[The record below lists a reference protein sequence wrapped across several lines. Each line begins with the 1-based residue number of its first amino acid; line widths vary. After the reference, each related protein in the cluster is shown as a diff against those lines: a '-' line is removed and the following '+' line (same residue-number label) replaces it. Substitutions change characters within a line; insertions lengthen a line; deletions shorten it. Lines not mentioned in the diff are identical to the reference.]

1 MNHSAST
8 QFPHGRRLPLHV
20 AIGLALATY
29 AVGATQAA
37 TVTFTGASGA
47 LWSTT
52 SSWAGGVLPVN
63 GDDAVVGSSGAAS
76 KTASFASVMTGAG
89 LNSLNLDYGSTL
101 NQSLAGS
108 AMIAKT
114 ETIGSTQAQASTYN
128 QAGGSNTA
136 GRLYIGYQSTGS
148 GVFNLSG
155 GALNVGTAALAG
167 DVDVGWQTNSVGAFH
182 QSGGTTTVLGQFRAG
197 YNPSLSGGGAA
208 AGTVTLKGGTFSVRD
223 QTTIGVFGTGSFT
236 QSGGSATLG
245 GLVLGYQNDSR
256 GTGSYILNS
265 NDGAASLS
273 SSWVD
278 IGVGGGS
285 NSFTQSGDTSH
296 QVAGHLR
303 AGKAGSYTLNGGT
316 LSAGYLIIEAGGTV
330 AQTGGTLKLGHS
342 ADSSNAGSFVWT
354 GGLLHFSGDASFADA
369 SLLARNTTLTS
380 AMSLRV
386 DGLLTQSSGSTLNLA
401 GGQLQ
406 VGSANLSGQVSV
418 GMGSTLTATTQL
430 SNVGSLQLAGGTLSG
445 AGQLFNTTELNG
457 FGRIDGTGGFINTG
471 LLTQSGGDL
480 ELANTG
486 DNNNSGSWN
495 LLAGRQLALEL
506 SDTYLTN
513 NGQINLNGGAV
524 VGSGVLVN
532 TSQGVISGSGRI
544 GTIFFNQGSLVVD
557 SGRTQIDNSFTNRG
571 QILLGGNSASLAGGQ
586 IGNHGL
592 IQGLGKINNDISNI
606 DPIAVIEAQG
616 GTLTLAGRIVSP
628 NGGILAVA
636 SGAKL
641 LISQGLASNAGQIQ
655 LAGGTLDNNSKVM
668 VNEASASI
676 NGFGTL
682 RSGTL
687 TNNGQIFLSGGTSAL
702 RADIHAGAGSQII
715 LSGLS
720 NTTFYG
726 TLEVQ
731 NGAELRVTEGS
742 VATFAAE
749 VKQRNGSDVNGDGKM
764 FFEGG
769 LSIGNSPGYGYI
781 QGTVTF
787 SSSNTYTAEIGGIN
801 ACTTLSC
808 ATGAALANDS
818 FDKLVI
824 GGDFKMGGKLVLT
837 SWNGFVAQAGQSF
850 DLLDWGTLSGTGSGT
865 FKSIDASGFML
876 AAGTQLDYSQLY
888 TSGTIS
894 VTAVPEP
901 ASYAMLLAGLGALGS
916 VARRRARKLANK
928 QHAV

>member
-1 MNHSAST
+1 MNHSASA
-8 QFPHGRRLPLHV
+8 QFPHCRRLPLHV

-47 LWSTT
+47 LWSAT
-52 SSWAGGVLPVN
+52 SSWAGSILPVN
-63 GDDAVVGSSGAAS
+63 GDDAVVGSSAAAS
-76 KTASFASVMTGAG
+76 MTASFASVMTGAG
-89 LNSLNLDYGSTL
+89 LNLLNLDYGSTI

-108 AMIAKT
+108 AMIATT
-114 ETIGSTQAQASTYN
+114 ESIGSSQAQTSTYN
-128 QAGGSNTA
+128 QSGGSNTT
-136 GRLYIGYQSTGS
+136 GRLFVGDHGS
-148 GVFNLSG
+148 GVYNLSG
-155 GALNVGTAALAG
+155 GALNVGTAAVASE
-167 DVDVGWQTNSVGAFH
+167 VDLGWGGGTTGAFN
-182 QSGGTTTVLGQFRAG
+182 QSAGATTVLGQFLAG
-197 YNPSLSGGGAA
+197 YHHGA
-208 AGTVTLKGGTFSVRD
+208 AGTVTLKGGSFNVSSRMV
-223 QTTIGVFGTGSFT
+223 IGVFGTGSVT
-236 QSGGSATLG
+236 QSGGDATLG
-245 GLVLGYQNDSR
+245 GLVLGFQGDSE
-256 GTGSYILNS
+256 GKGSYLLNS

-273 SSWVD
+273 NGYVD

-285 NSFTQSGDTSH
+285 SSFTQSGNTSH
-296 QVAGHLR
+296 QVTGQLR
-303 AGKAGSYTLNGGT
+303 AGKAGSYTLDGGT
-316 LSAGYLIIEAGGTV
+316 LSADYLIIEAGGVIT
-330 AQTGGTLKLGHS
+330 QTGGTLNLVNS
-342 ADSSNAGSFVWT
+342 ADSTNAGSFVWT
-354 GGLLHFSGDASFADA
+354 GGVLHFSGDASFADA
-369 SLLARNTTLTS
+369 GLLARNTTLTG

-386 DGLLTQSSGSTLNLA
+386 DGLLTQSSSGTLSLA

-406 VGSANLSGQVSV
+406 VGSANLSGRVSV

-430 SNVGSLQLAGGTLSG
+430 SNVGSLQLTGGTLSG

-480 ELANTG
+480 VLANTG
-486 DNNNSGSWN
+486 DNENSGSWN

-524 VGSGVLVN
+524 VGSGLLLN
-532 TSQGVISGSGRI
+532 ASQGVISGSGRI

-557 SGRTQIDNSFTNRG
+557 SGRTQIDNSFSNRG
-571 QILLGGNSASLAGGQ
+571 QILVGGNSASLAGGQ

-592 IQGLGKINNDISNI
+592 IQGLGKITSDISNI

-628 NGGILAVA
+628 NGGTLIAG

-655 LAGGTLDNNSKVM
+655 LSGGTLDNNGKVM
-668 VNEASASI
+668 VNEAGASI

-687 TNNGQIFLSGGTSAL
+687 TNKGQIFLSGGTSTL
-702 RADIHAGAGSQII
+702 RADIVAGAGSQII

-720 NTTFYG
+720 NSTFYG
-726 TLEVQ
+726 KVELDA
-731 NGAELRVTEGS
+731 GAELRVTEGS

-749 VKQRNGSDVNGDGKM
+749 VKQRDGADVNGAGKM

-769 LSIGNSPGYGYI
+769 LSVGNSPGFGYI

-787 SSSNTYTAEIGGIN
+787 SSSNTYTAEIGGIH
-801 ACTTLSC
+801 ACALGTC
-808 ATGAALANDS
+808 AVGAPLVNDS
-818 FDKLVI
+818 FDKLEI
-824 GGDFKMGGKLVLT
+824 GGNFTMGGKLVLT

-888 TSGTIS
+888 TSGTVS

-901 ASYAMLLAGLGALGS
+901 ASYAMLLAGLAGLGWQS
-916 VARRRARKLANK
+916 RRQRAGQARA
-928 QHAV
+928 

>member
-1 MNHSAST
+1 MNHSASA
-8 QFPHGRRLPLHV
+8 QFPHCRRLPLHV

-47 LWSTT
+47 LWSAT

-63 GDDAVVGSSGAAS
+63 GDDAVVGSSGAS
-76 KTASFASVMTGAG
+76 SRTASFASVMTGTG
-89 LNSLNLDYGSTL
+89 LNLLNLDYGSTI
-101 NQSLAGS
+101 NQSLAAS

-114 ETIGSTQAQASTYN
+114 ETIGNSQTQVSTYN
-128 QAGGSNTA
+128 QSGGSNTT
-136 GRLYIGYQSTGS
+136 GRLFVGYQGAGA
-148 GVFNLSG
+148 GVYNLSG
-155 GALNVGTAALAG
+155 GALNVGTAAVAG
-167 DVDVGWQTNSVGAFH
+167 DVDLGWYGGTTGTFN
-182 QSGGTTTVLGQFRAG
+182 QSAGTTTVLGQFRAG
-197 YNPSLSGGGAA
+197 YDPGAVGA
-208 AGTVTLKGGTFSVRD
+208 VTLKGGSFNVSS
-223 QTTIGVFGTGSFT
+223 QMMIGAFGTGSVT
-236 QSGGSATLG
+236 QSGGDATLG
-245 GLVLGYQNDSR
+245 GLVLGYQLDSR
-256 GTGSYILNS
+256 GKGSYILNS
-265 NDGAASLS
+265 NDGAASLNS
-273 SSWVD
+273 GGWVD

-285 NSFTQSGDTSH
+285 SSFTQSGNTSH
-296 QVAGHLR
+296 QVAGRLR
-303 AGKAGSYTLNGGT
+303 VGKAGSYALNGGS
-316 LSAGYLIIEAGGTV
+316 LSADYLIIAAGGV
-330 AQTGGTLKLGHS
+330 INQTGGTLNLVNS
-342 ADSSNAGSFVWT
+342 ADSTNAGSFVWI

-369 SLLARNTTLTS
+369 GLLARNTTLTG
-380 AMSLRV
+380 AMSLAV
-386 DGLLTQSSGSTLNLA
+386 GGTLTQSNSSTLSLA
-401 GGQLQ
+401 GGQLH

-418 GMGSTLTATTQL
+418 GLGSTLTTNSQL
-430 SNVGSLQLAGGTLSG
+430 SNAGSLQLTGGALSG
-445 AGQLFNTTELNG
+445 EGQLFNTTELSG
-457 FGRIDGTGGFINTG
+457 HGRIDGTGGFVNTG

-480 ELANTG
+480 VLSNIG
-486 DNNNSGSWN
+486 DNENRGSWN

-524 VGSGVLVN
+524 VGSGVLFN

-544 GTIFFNQGSLVVD
+544 GTIFVNQGSLVVD
-557 SGRTQIDNSFTNRG
+557 SGRTQIDNSFSNRG

-592 IQGLGKINNDISNI
+592 IQGLGKITSDISNI

-628 NGGILAVA
+628 NGGTLIAG

-641 LISQGLASNAGQIQ
+641 LISQGMASNAGQIQ
-655 LAGGTLDNNSKVM
+655 LAGGTLDNNGKVM
-668 VNEASASI
+668 VNEAGASI

-702 RADIHAGAGSQII
+702 RADIVAGAGSQII

-720 NTTFYG
+720 NSTFYG
-726 TLEVQ
+726 KMELEA
-731 NGAELRVTEGS
+731 GSELRVTEGS

-749 VKQRNGSDVNGDGKM
+749 VKQRDGADINGTGKM

-769 LSIGNSPGYGYI
+769 LSVGNSPGFGYI
-781 QGTVTF
+781 QGSVTF
-787 SSSNTYTAEIGGIN
+787 SSSNTYTAEIGGIH
-801 ACTTLSC
+801 ACALGTC
-808 ATGAALANDS
+808 AVGAPLVNDS
-818 FDKLVI
+818 FDKLEI
-824 GGDFKMGGKLVLT
+824 GGNFTMGGKLVLT

-888 TSGTIS
+888 TSGTVS

-901 ASYAMLLAGLGALGS
+901 ATYALLLAGLAGLAWRS
-916 VARRRARKLANK
+916 RRQPTGQASA
-928 QHAV
+928 

>member
-1 MNHSAST
+1 MNRSASAN
-8 QFPHGRRLPLHV
+8 FRRLPLHV
-20 AIGLALATY
+20 AIGLALAAC
-29 AVGATQAA
+29 AVGSAQAA
-37 TVTFTGASGA
+37 TTTFTGASGA
-47 LWSTT
+47 LWSST
-52 SSWAGGVLPVN
+52 SSWAGGVVPVN
-63 GDDAVVGSSGAAS
+63 GDDAVVGSSGAS
-76 KTASFASVMTGAG
+76 SRTASFASVMTGAG
-89 LNSLNLDYGSTL
+89 LNLLNLDYGSTI
-101 NQSLAGS
+101 NQSVASS
-108 AMIAKT
+108 AMIAT
-114 ETIGSTQAQASTYN
+114 IETIGSTQAQISTYN
-128 QAGGSNTA
+128 QSGGSNTT
-136 GRLYIGYQSTGS
+136 GRLFVGGYLGTGS
-148 GVFNLSG
+148 GVYNLSS
-155 GALNVGTAALAG
+155 GALNVGTAAVVG
-167 DVDVGWQTNSVGAFH
+167 DVDIGWQTGSTGAFN
-182 QSGGTTTVLGQFRAG
+182 QTGGATTVLGQFRAG
-197 YNPSLSGGGAA
+197 YNDPSTS
-208 AGTVTLKGGTFSVRD
+208 GTVTLKGGSFSVRD
-223 QTTIGVFGTGSFT
+223 QMTIGVFGTGSFT
-236 QSGGSATLG
+236 QSGGSATVG

-749 VKQRNGSDVNGDGKM
+749 VKQRNGSDVNGDGNM

-850 DLLDWGTLSGTGSGT
+850 DLLYWGTLSGTGSGT
-865 FKSIDASGFML
+865 FKSIDA
-876 AAGTQLDYSQLY
+876 
-888 TSGTIS
+888 
-894 VTAVPEP
+894 
-901 ASYAMLLAGLGALGS
+901 
-916 VARRRARKLANK
+916 
-928 QHAV
+928 

>member
-1 MNHSAST
+1 MNHAAST
-8 QFPHGRRLPLHV
+8 NFRRLPLNL
-20 AIGLALATY
+20 AIGLALAAC
-29 AVGATQAA
+29 AVGSAQAA
-37 TVTFTGASGA
+37 YLDFSSGVVGA
-47 LWSTT
+47 LWSAS
-52 SSWAGGVLPVN
+52 SSWKTGVVPVN
-63 GDDAVVGSSGAAS
+63 GDWVWVGSAGKVRKATFDA
-76 KTASFASVMTGAG
+76 VMTGTG
-89 LNSLNLDYGSTL
+89 LTSLDLGYSGMINQTL
-101 NQSLAGS
+101 ASS
-108 AMIAKT
+108 AMIAEFESVGT
-114 ETIGSTQAQASTYN
+114 GGGAIYN
-128 QAGGSNTA
+128 QSAGSNTA
-136 GRLYIGYQSTGS
+136 GT
-148 GVFNLSG
+148 
-155 GALNVGTAALAG
+155 LNVSG
-167 DVDVGWQTNSVGAFH
+167 DLVTPGVYNLTGGVLKVGDEARLGLGGIGAFN
-182 QSGGTTTVLGQFRAG
+182 QSAGEMTVQGVFRAG
-197 YNPSLSGGGAA
+197 RS
-208 AGTVTLKGGTFSVRD
+208 AGSTGIVTLKGGSFTVSGV
-223 QTTIGVFGTGSFT
+223 TTIGYSGNGSFT
-236 QSGGSATLG
+236 QSGGTATLS
-245 GLVLGYQNDSR
+245 GLVLGFQSDHA
-256 GTGSYILNS
+256 GMGSYIFNS
-265 NDGAASLS
+265 ADGAASLS
-273 SSWVD
+273 SGYVE
-278 IGVGGGS
+278 IGVVGGS
-285 NSFTQSGDTSH
+285 GSFTQAGNTSH
-296 QVAGHLR
+296 QVTGELR
-303 AGKAGSYTLNGGT
+303 VGKAGSYTLNGGT
-316 LSAGYLIIEAGGTV
+316 LSAGKLKIEAGGVVT
-330 AQTGGTLKLGHS
+330 QTGGTLKLVNS
-342 ADSSNAGSFVWT
+342 ADASNAGSFAWI

-369 SLLARNTTLTS
+369 SLLGRNMVL
-380 AMSLRV
+380 AGGMSLRV
-386 DGLLTQSSGSTLNLA
+386 DGLLTQSDSSVLNLA

-406 VGSANLSGQVSV
+406 VGSANLYGQVSV
-418 GMGSTLTATTQL
+418 GLGSTLSATTRL
-430 SNVGSLQLAGGTLSG
+430 SMVSSLQLAGGTLAG
-445 AGQLFNTTELNG
+445 AGILYNVAELTG
-457 FGRIDGTGGFINTG
+457 HGRIDGTGAFVNGG

-480 ELANTG
+480 VLANTG
-486 DNNNSGSWN
+486 INQNLGSWN
-495 LLAGRQLALEL
+495 LLAGRQLALSGAEL
-506 SDTYLTN
+506 DN
-513 NGQINLNGGAV
+513 QGQLNLNGGAV
-524 VGSGVLVN
+524 VGSSVLVN
-532 TSQGVISGSGRI
+532 SSQGVISGSGRI
-544 GTIFFNQGSLVVD
+544 ASGFYNAGSLVVD
-557 SGRTQIDNSFTNRG
+557 KGQTLIDNSFSNRG

-655 LAGGTLDNNSKVM
+655 LAGGTLDNNSKAM
-668 VNEASASI
+668 VNEAGASI

-702 RADIHAGAGSQII
+702 RADIVASEGSQII

-787 SSSNTYTAEIGGIN
+787 SSSNTYTAEIGGVN

-888 TSGTIS
+888 TSGTIL

-901 ASYAMLLAGLGALGS
+901 ASYAMLLAGLGVLGS